1 MSDMTPLELIMR
13 DTNAKLDSIAQEV
26 KSLELETEAL
36 LQQALDLLKET
47 REFIANR

>member
-1 MSDMTPLELIMR
+1 MSEMTILERMELA
-13 DTNAKLDSIAQEV
+13 NAQLDVLAKEV